1 MPLAVQSPH
10 PNRPPLLFLS
20 ATNVL
25 GAYNSSKAAVHAI
38 GDALRIEMYPFN
50 VKVLNFVTGGV
61 RTNLSPKMLTNLDL
75 RLPDNSRYLPIE
87 GYYKKRT
94 GYSNANA
101 ISPEEYARQVVRA
114 VDSAW
119 GSGWIWRGYF
129 AFAAWFL
136 STFFWR
142 GIFDRFMIRT
152 FGLGTLKK
160 ILDEKRKMK

>member
-1 MPLAVQSPH
+1 
-10 PNRPPLLFLS
+10 
-20 ATNVL
+20 
-25 GAYNSSKAAVHAI
+25 
-38 GDALRIEMYPFN
+38 
-50 VKVLNFVTGGV
+50 
-61 RTNLSPKMLTNLDL
+61 MLTNLDL

-101 ISPEEYARQVVRA
+101 ISAAEYASQVVKA

-129 AFAAWFL
+129 AFAAWVF

-142 GIFDRFMIRT
+142 GVFDRFMIGT
-152 FGLGTLKK
+152 FGLRTLKK
-160 ILDEKRKMK
+160 ILDEKKTK